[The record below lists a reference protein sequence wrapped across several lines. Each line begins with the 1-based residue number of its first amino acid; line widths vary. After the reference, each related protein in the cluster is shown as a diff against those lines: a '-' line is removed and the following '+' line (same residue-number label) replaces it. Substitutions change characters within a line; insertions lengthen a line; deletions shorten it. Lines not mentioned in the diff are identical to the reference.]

1 MSALL
6 FHPNIE
12 FDFAKKPQKSNQ
24 NKKLLSV
31 LFLLGIFIVS
41 VFGISKT
48 KYQTANSNLEK
59 NELVSQ
65 YLSSAQSLNLS
76 KLIKSLES
84 TDSSGALPA
93 SPIANFATQVPI
105 LMYHYTPE
113 DFEAQLQ
120 HLQNNGYNAI
130 TMNELGHYLYVG
142 TALPPKPVVLTFDD
156 GFTDQ
161 QIAFELLKK
170 YNMKATLYLILGG
183 TESNYC
189 IGISRTNISCGDNY
203 LSWSQIKQMSDSN
216 LIEIGAHTIN
226 HVDLANISPERQWQ
240 EISESKKRLEDIYN
254 ITVTAF
260 AYPYG
265 MYNQTSIDSVN
276 KAGFLTAVTTQPG
289 IDQSSE
295 TRFVM
300 PRVRNAL
307 LLP

>member
-6 FHPNIE
+6 FHSNIE
-12 FDFAKKPQKSNQ
+12 FDFAKKPQKSTH

-65 YLSSAQSLNLS
+65 YLSSAQSPSLS
-76 KLIKSLES
+76 KLIKTPEFTNSY
-84 TDSSGALPA
+84 GALPA
-93 SPIANFATQVPI
+93 SPMANYSTQVPI

-113 DFEAQLQ
+113 DFEVQLL
-120 HLQNNGYNAI
+120 HLQDNGYHTI
-130 TMNELGHYLYVG
+130 TMNELAHYLYIGVS
-142 TALPPKPVVLTFDD
+142 LPTKPVVLTFDD
-156 GFTDQ
+156 GFADQ
-161 QIAFELLKK
+161 QKAFDLLKK

-183 TESNYC
+183 AESNYC
-189 IGISRTNISCGDNY
+189 IGISRTNINCGDNY

-254 ITVTAF
+254 ITVTTF

-265 MYNQTSIDSVN
+265 KHNQTSIDSVN